1 MRREVEPAA
10 FSSSSLSPS
19 RVDCRVSCRQP
30 CQVGSAEYIAHAT
43 PASCKTLCL
52 YTPPGSTTTAA
63 APLQRYTGPN
73 IPPWMAPA
81 HGAGRGLP
89 VTGLEGEVE
98 LQVPTAGELQQA
110 EAADQAAISRKGD
123 VLQEK

>member
-1 MRREVEPAA
+1 
-10 FSSSSLSPS
+10 
-19 RVDCRVSCRQP
+19 
-30 CQVGSAEYIAHAT
+30 
-43 PASCKTLCL
+43 
-52 YTPPGSTTTAA
+52 
-63 APLQRYTGPN
+63 
-73 IPPWMAPA
+73 MAPA

-110 EAADQAAISRKGD
+110 VSLRLPNQAAISRKGGD